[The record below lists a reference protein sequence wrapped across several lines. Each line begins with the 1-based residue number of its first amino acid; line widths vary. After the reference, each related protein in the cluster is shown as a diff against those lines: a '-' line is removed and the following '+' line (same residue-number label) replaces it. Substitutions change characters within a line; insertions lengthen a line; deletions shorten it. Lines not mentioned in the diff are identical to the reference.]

1 MSFKDEIKV
10 TPNITDEQKKI
21 EAQMFKLLDE
31 YEENNSF
38 ENREFLCYLT
48 AAIFLVY
55 KEKYPQIAK
64 YLLFRTKSDM
74 SFMKN
79 IQKEFIKFITTDT
92 HSNQFDISAVDKDIS
107 GIKLVLDNI
116 NYSLPATEE
125 SRKLFDLP
133 EIKKLRK
140 QSKENL
146 DFVDTVEEFI
156 GSPIHNSKE
165 FYKFQLELLK
175 KIIEITPEKFTD
187 ERFPDQSY
195 KELYE
200 QSQKKYNYYIEN
212 DNFPTSLSERDIGYL
227 EVLLNDL
234 RSKVDN
240 NLHFEILN
248 RTLPIVLDDPLIKN
262 TLLTTFKLEKSNEQS
277 QKANGFEAI
286 YYTLNTP
293 FGKVEF
299 QAQSN
304 RAYFNATKGSAY
316 HSGIPGK
323 SINVKHF
330 FELVDKNDEHTLD
343 YYLDTLDSISAD
355 RIIHENELPQFESE
369 QEKKAYLE
377 TSHGKDYI
385 NSKLY
390 IDMMKHIKIKDTID
404 ILPPYLPN
412 SVYDKAEINYKTPRS
427 NWKINEKKLNELL
440 ESGEI
445 KLSTVDTN
453 MYFLSSALSISPYM
467 NVASSGHSSFT
478 TVGNHNKKIVGEFSE
493 AIRKKD
499 SNTLLRDILVR
510 RLENILENPKEYFD
524 LKDDSQ
530 SAYVTRYLDLAKQHE
545 EIASRLPKDISRK
558 NIIHYGNRLREI
570 TSQIQAGDRSWFF
583 IYSIAL

>member
-1 MSFKDEIKV
+1 MNFKENIRC
-10 TPNITDEQKKI
+10 NITNEQKKLT
-21 EAQMFKLLDE
+21 AKMFTLLDE
-31 YEENNSF
+31 YEKNNSF

-55 KEKYPQIAK
+55 KEKYPQLAK

-92 HSNQFDISAVDKDIS
+92 QSNQFDISAVDKDIS

-116 NYSLPATEE
+116 NYSLPATAE
-125 SRKLFDLP
+125 SRELFGLP
-133 EIKKLRK
+133 DIKKLRK
-140 QSKENL
+140 QSKANL
-146 DFVDTVEEFI
+146 DFIDTVEEFI
-156 GSPIHNSKE
+156 SSPIHNSRE
-165 FYKFQLELLK
+165 FYQFQLELLK
-175 KIIEITPEKFTD
+175 RIIEVTPKKFKD
-187 ERFPDQSY
+187 ERFPNQSY
-195 KELYE
+195 EELYK
-200 QSQKKYNYYIEN
+200 QSQIQYNYYIEN

-355 RIIHENELPQFESE
+355 SIIHENELPQFESA

-427 NWKINEKKLNELL
+427 NWKINEKKLNELI

-453 MYFLSSALSISPYM
+453 MYFLASALSISPYM

-510 RLENILENPKEYFD
+510 RLENILENPEEYFD
-524 LKDDSQ
+524 LKDEKQ

-545 EIASRLPKDISRK
+545 EIASRLPKDIPRK

-570 TSQIQAGDRSWFF
+570 TSQIQAGDRS
-583 IYSIAL
+583 

>member
-1 MSFKDEIKV
+1 M
-10 TPNITDEQKKI
+10 
-21 EAQMFKLLDE
+21 
-31 YEENNSF
+31 
-38 ENREFLCYLT
+38 
-48 AAIFLVY
+48 
-55 KEKYPQIAK
+55 
-64 YLLFRTKSDM
+64 
-74 SFMKN
+74 
-79 IQKEFIKFITTDT
+79 
-92 HSNQFDISAVDKDIS
+92 
-107 GIKLVLDNI
+107 
-116 NYSLPATEE
+116 
-125 SRKLFDLP
+125 
-133 EIKKLRK
+133 
-140 QSKENL
+140 
-146 DFVDTVEEFI
+146 
-156 GSPIHNSKE
+156 
-165 FYKFQLELLK
+165 
-175 KIIEITPEKFTD
+175 
-187 ERFPDQSY
+187 
-195 KELYE
+195 
-200 QSQKKYNYYIEN
+200 
-212 DNFPTSLSERDIGYL
+212 
-227 EVLLNDL
+227 
-234 RSKVDN
+234 
-240 NLHFEILN
+240 
-248 RTLPIVLDDPLIKN
+248 DDPLIKN

-355 RIIHENELPQFESE
+355 SIIHENELPQFESA

-427 NWKINEKKLNELL
+427 NWKINEKKLNELI

-453 MYFLSSALSISPYM
+453 MYFLASALSISPYM

-510 RLENILENPKEYFD
+510 RLENILENPEEYFD
-524 LKDDSQ
+524 LKDEKQ

-545 EIASRLPKDISRK
+545 EIASRLPKDIPRK

-570 TSQIQAGDRSWFF
+570 TSQIQTGDRS
-583 IYSIAL
+583 

>member
-1 MSFKDEIKV
+1 MNFKENIRC
-10 TPNITDEQKKI
+10 NITNEQEKLTT
-21 EAQMFKLLDE
+21 EMFTLLDE
-31 YEENNSF
+31 YEKNNSF

-79 IQKEFIKFITTDT
+79 IQKEFIKFITSDT

-107 GIKLVLDNI
+107 GIKFVLDNI
-116 NYSLPATEE
+116 NYSLPATAE
-125 SRKLFDLP
+125 SRELFGLP
-133 EIKKLRK
+133 DIKKLRK
-140 QSKENL
+140 QSKDNL
-146 DFVDTVEEFI
+146 DFIDTVEEFI
-156 GSPIHNSKE
+156 SSPIHNSRE
-165 FYKFQLELLK
+165 FYQFQLELLQR
-175 KIIEITPEKFTD
+175 IIEVTPKKFKD
-187 ERFPDQSY
+187 ERFPNRSY
-195 KELYE
+195 EELYE
-200 QSQKKYNYYIEN
+200 HSQKKYNYYIEN

-355 RIIHENELPQFESE
+355 SIIHENELPQFESE

-427 NWKINEKKLNELL
+427 NWKINEKKLNELI

-453 MYFLSSALSISPYM
+453 MYFLASALSISPYM

-510 RLENILENPKEYFD
+510 RLENILENPEEYFD
-524 LKDDSQ
+524 LNDEKQ
-530 SAYVTRYLDLAKQHE
+530 SAYVTRYLELAKQHE
-545 EIASRLPKDISRK
+545 EIASRLPKDIPRK

-570 TSQIQAGDRSWFF
+570 TSQIQTGDRS
-583 IYSIAL
+583 

>member
-1 MSFKDEIKV
+1 MSFKENLRC
-10 TPNITDEQKKI
+10 NITKEQEKLTA
-21 EAQMFKLLDE
+21 EMFTLLDE
-31 YEENNSF
+31 YEKNNSF

-79 IQKEFIKFITTDT
+79 IQKEFIKFITSDT

-107 GIKLVLDNI
+107 GIKFVLDNI
-116 NYSLPATEE
+116 NYSLPATAE
-125 SRKLFDLP
+125 SRELFGLP
-133 EIKKLRK
+133 DIKKLRK
-140 QSKENL
+140 QSKDNL
-146 DFVDTVEEFI
+146 DFIDTVEEFI
-156 GSPIHNSKE
+156 SSPIHNSRE
-165 FYKFQLELLK
+165 FYQFQLELLQR
-175 KIIEITPEKFTD
+175 IIEVTPKKFKD
-187 ERFPDQSY
+187 ERFPNRSY
-195 KELYE
+195 EELYE

-355 RIIHENELPQFESE
+355 SIIHENELPQFESE

-427 NWKINEKKLNELL
+427 NWKINEKKLNELI

-453 MYFLSSALSISPYM
+453 MYFLALALSISPYM

-510 RLENILENPKEYFD
+510 RLENILENPEEYFD

-545 EIASRLPKDISRK
+545 EIASRLPKDIPRK

-570 TSQIQAGDRSWFF
+570 TSQIQTEDRS
-583 IYSIAL
+583 

>member
-1 MSFKDEIKV
+1 MSFKENIRC
-10 TPNITDEQKKI
+10 NITNEQEKLTA
-21 EAQMFKLLDE
+21 EMFTLLDE
-31 YEENNSF
+31 YEKNNSF

-79 IQKEFIKFITTDT
+79 IQKEFIKFITSDT

-107 GIKLVLDNI
+107 GIKFVLDNI
-116 NYSLPATEE
+116 NYSLPATAE
-125 SRKLFDLP
+125 SRELFGLP
-133 EIKKLRK
+133 DIKKLRK
-140 QSKENL
+140 QSKDNL
-146 DFVDTVEEFI
+146 DFIDTVEEFI
-156 GSPIHNSKE
+156 SSPIHNSRE
-165 FYKFQLELLK
+165 FYQFQLELLK
-175 KIIEITPEKFTD
+175 RIIEVTPKKFKN
-187 ERFPDQSY
+187 ERFPNQSY
-195 KELYE
+195 EELYE
-200 QSQKKYNYYIEN
+200 QSQIQYNYYIKN

-355 RIIHENELPQFESE
+355 SIIHENELPQFESE
-369 QEKKAYLE
+369 QERKAYLE

-427 NWKINEKKLNELL
+427 NWKINEKKLNELI

-453 MYFLSSALSISPYM
+453 MYFLASALSISPYM

-478 TVGNHNKKIVGEFSE
+478 TVGNHNKKKRF
-493 AIRKKD
+493 K
-499 SNTLLRDILVR
+499 
-510 RLENILENPKEYFD
+510 YF
-524 LKDDSQ
+524 
-530 SAYVTRYLDLAKQHE
+530 A
-545 EIASRLPKDISRK
+545 
-558 NIIHYGNRLREI
+558 
-570 TSQIQAGDRSWFF
+570 
-583 IYSIAL
+583 

>member
-1 MSFKDEIKV
+1 MSFKENIRC
-10 TPNITDEQKKI
+10 NITNEQEKLST
-21 EAQMFKLLDE
+21 EMFTLLDE
-31 YEENNSF
+31 YEKNNSF

-79 IQKEFIKFITTDT
+79 IQKEFIKFITSDT

-107 GIKLVLDNI
+107 GIKFVLDNI
-116 NYSLPATEE
+116 NYSLPATAE
-125 SRKLFDLP
+125 SRELFGLP
-133 EIKKLRK
+133 DIKKLRK
-140 QSKENL
+140 QSKDNL
-146 DFVDTVEEFI
+146 DFIDTVEEFI
-156 GSPIHNSKE
+156 SSPIHNSRE
-165 FYKFQLELLK
+165 FYQFQLELLQR
-175 KIIEITPEKFTD
+175 IIEVTPKKFKD
-187 ERFPDQSY
+187 ERFPNRSY
-195 KELYE
+195 EELYE

-355 RIIHENELPQFESE
+355 SIIHENELPQFESE

-427 NWKINEKKLNELL
+427 NWKINEKKLNELI

-453 MYFLSSALSISPYM
+453 MYFLASALSISPYM

-510 RLENILENPKEYFD
+510 RLENILENPEKYFD

-545 EIASRLPKDISRK
+545 EIASRLPKDIPRK

-570 TSQIQAGDRSWFF
+570 TSQIQAGDRS
-583 IYSIAL
+583 

>member
-1 MSFKDEIKV
+1 MSFKENIRC
-10 TPNITDEQKKI
+10 NITNEQEKLTA
-21 EAQMFKLLDE
+21 EMFTLLDE
-31 YEENNSF
+31 YEKNNSF

-79 IQKEFIKFITTDT
+79 IQKEFIKFITSDT

-107 GIKLVLDNI
+107 GIKFVLDNI
-116 NYSLPATEE
+116 NYSLPATAE
-125 SRKLFDLP
+125 SRELFGLP
-133 EIKKLRK
+133 DIKKLRK
-140 QSKENL
+140 QSKDNL
-146 DFVDTVEEFI
+146 DFIDTVEEFI
-156 GSPIHNSKE
+156 SSPIHNSRE
-165 FYKFQLELLK
+165 FYQFQLELLQR
-175 KIIEITPEKFTD
+175 IIEVTPKKFKD
-187 ERFPDQSY
+187 ERFPNRSY
-195 KELYE
+195 EELYE
-200 QSQKKYNYYIEN
+200 HSQKKYNYYIEN
-212 DNFPTSLSERDIGYL
+212 DNFQTSLSERDIGYL

-286 YYTLNTP
+286 YYNLNTP

-316 HSGIPGK
+316 HSCIPGK

-355 RIIHENELPQFESE
+355 SIIHENELPQFESE

-427 NWKINEKKLNELL
+427 NWKINEKKLNELI

-453 MYFLSSALSISPYM
+453 MYFLASALSISPYM

-510 RLENILENPKEYFD
+510 RLENILENPEKYFD
-524 LKDDSQ
+524 LKDEKQ

-545 EIASRLPKDISRK
+545 EIASRLPKDIPRK
-558 NIIHYGNRLREI
+558 NIIHYGNRLRKI
-570 TSQIQAGDRSWFF
+570 TSQIQTGDRS
-583 IYSIAL
+583 

>member
-1 MSFKDEIKV
+1 MSFKENLRC
-10 TPNITDEQKKI
+10 NITKEQEKLTA
-21 EAQMFKLLDE
+21 EMFTLLDE
-31 YEENNSF
+31 YEKNNSF

-79 IQKEFIKFITTDT
+79 IQKEFIKFITSDT

-107 GIKLVLDNI
+107 GIKFVLDNI
-116 NYSLPATEE
+116 NYSLPATSE
-125 SRKLFDLP
+125 SRELFGLP
-133 EIKKLRK
+133 DIKKLRK
-140 QSKENL
+140 QSKDNL
-146 DFVDTVEEFI
+146 DFIDTVEEFI
-156 GSPIHNSKE
+156 SSPIHNSRE
-165 FYKFQLELLK
+165 FYQFQLELLQR
-175 KIIEITPEKFTD
+175 IIEVTPKKFKD
-187 ERFPDQSY
+187 ERFPNRSY
-195 KELYE
+195 EELYE

-248 RTLPIVLDDPLIKN
+248 RTLPIVLNDPLIKN

-330 FELVDKNDEHTLD
+330 FELVDQNDEHTLD

-427 NWKINEKKLNELL
+427 NWKINEKKLNELI

-453 MYFLSSALSISPYM
+453 MYFLALALSISPYM

-510 RLENILENPKEYFD
+510 RLENILENPEEYFD

-545 EIASRLPKDISRK
+545 EIASRLPKDIPRK

-570 TSQIQAGDRSWFF
+570 ASQIPTGDRS
-583 IYSIAL
+583 

>member
-1 MSFKDEIKV
+1 MSFKENIRC
-10 TPNITDEQKKI
+10 NITNEQEKLTA
-21 EAQMFKLLDE
+21 EMFTLLDE
-31 YEENNSF
+31 YEKNNSF

-79 IQKEFIKFITTDT
+79 IQKEFIKFITSDT

-107 GIKLVLDNI
+107 GIKFVLDNI
-116 NYSLPATEE
+116 NYSLPATAE
-125 SRKLFDLP
+125 SRELFGLP
-133 EIKKLRK
+133 DIKKLRK
-140 QSKENL
+140 QSKDNL
-146 DFVDTVEEFI
+146 DFIDTVEEFI
-156 GSPIHNSKE
+156 SSPIHNSRE
-165 FYKFQLELLK
+165 FYQFQLELLQR
-175 KIIEITPEKFTD
+175 IIEVTPKKFKD
-187 ERFPDQSY
+187 ERFPNRSY
-195 KELYE
+195 EELYE

-355 RIIHENELPQFESE
+355 SIIHENELPQFESE

-427 NWKINEKKLNELL
+427 NWKINEKKLNELI

-453 MYFLSSALSISPYM
+453 MYFLALALSISPYM

-510 RLENILENPKEYFD
+510 RLENILENPEEYFD

-545 EIASRLPKDISRK
+545 EIASRLPKDIPRK

-570 TSQIQAGDRSWFF
+570 TSQIQTEDRS
-583 IYSIAL
+583 

>member
-1 MSFKDEIKV
+1 MNFKENIRC
-10 TPNITDEQKKI
+10 NITKEQKKI

-31 YEENNSF
+31 YEKNNSF

-92 HSNQFDISAVDKDIS
+92 QSNQFDISAVDKDIS
-107 GIKLVLDNI
+107 GIKFVLDNI
-116 NYSLPATEE
+116 NYSLPATAE
-125 SRKLFDLP
+125 SRELFGLP
-133 EIKKLRK
+133 DIKKLRK
-140 QSKENL
+140 QSKDNL
-146 DFVDTVEEFI
+146 DFIDTVEEFI
-156 GSPIHNSKE
+156 SSPIHNSRE
-165 FYKFQLELLK
+165 FYQFQLELLK
-175 KIIEITPEKFTD
+175 RIIEVTPKKFKN
-187 ERFPDQSY
+187 ERFPNQSY
-195 KELYE
+195 EELYE
-200 QSQKKYNYYIEN
+200 QSQIQYNYYIEN

-355 RIIHENELPQFESE
+355 SIIHENELPQFESE
-369 QEKKAYLE
+369 QERKAYLE

-427 NWKINEKKLNELL
+427 NWKINEKKLNELI

-445 KLSTVDTN
+445 KLPTVDTN
-453 MYFLSSALSISPYM
+453 MYFLASALSISPYM

-510 RLENILENPKEYFD
+510 RLENILENPEEYFD
-524 LKDDSQ
+524 LKDEKQ

-545 EIASRLPKDISRK
+545 EIASRLPKDIPRK

-570 TSQIQAGDRSWFF
+570 TSQIQTGDRS
-583 IYSIAL
+583 

>member
-1 MSFKDEIKV
+1 MSFKDGIKV

-55 KEKYPQIAK
+55 KEKYPQLAK

-92 HSNQFDISAVDKDIS
+92 QSNQFDISAVDKDIS

-116 NYSLPATEE
+116 NYSLPATAE
-125 SRKLFDLP
+125 SRELFGLP
-133 EIKKLRK
+133 DIKKLRK
-140 QSKENL
+140 QSKDNL
-146 DFVDTVEEFI
+146 DFIDTVEEFI
-156 GSPIHNSKE
+156 SSPIHNSRE
-165 FYKFQLELLK
+165 FYQFQLELLQR
-175 KIIEITPEKFTD
+175 IIEVTPKKFKN
-187 ERFPDQSY
+187 ERFPNQSY
-195 KELYE
+195 EELYE
-200 QSQKKYNYYIEN
+200 QSQIQYNYYIEN

-355 RIIHENELPQFESE
+355 SIIHENELPQFESE

-427 NWKINEKKLNELL
+427 NWKINEKKLNELI

-453 MYFLSSALSISPYM
+453 MYFLASALSISPYM

-510 RLENILENPKEYFD
+510 RLENILENPEEYFD
-524 LKDDSQ
+524 LKDEKQ

-545 EIASRLPKDISRK
+545 EIASRLPKDIPRK

-570 TSQIQAGDRSWFF
+570 TSQIQAGDRS
-583 IYSIAL
+583 

>member
-1 MSFKDEIKV
+1 MSFKENIRC
-10 TPNITDEQKKI
+10 NITNEQEKLTA
-21 EAQMFKLLDE
+21 EMFTLLDE
-31 YEENNSF
+31 YEKNNSF

-55 KEKYPQIAK
+55 KEKYPQLAK

-92 HSNQFDISAVDKDIS
+92 QSNQFDISAVNKDIS

-116 NYSLPATEE
+116 NYSLPATAE
-125 SRKLFDLP
+125 SRELFGLP
-133 EIKKLRK
+133 DIKKLRK
-140 QSKENL
+140 QSKDNL
-146 DFVDTVEEFI
+146 DFIDTVEEFI
-156 GSPIHNSKE
+156 SSPIHNSRE
-165 FYKFQLELLK
+165 FYQFQLELLK
-175 KIIEITPEKFTD
+175 RIIEVTPKKFKD
-187 ERFPDQSY
+187 ERFPNQSY
-195 KELYE
+195 EELFE
-200 QSQKKYNYYIEN
+200 QSQIQYNYYIEN

-355 RIIHENELPQFESE
+355 SIIHENELPQFESE

-427 NWKINEKKLNELL
+427 NWKINEKKLNELI

-453 MYFLSSALSISPYM
+453 IYFLASALSISPYM

-510 RLENILENPKEYFD
+510 RLENILENPEEYFD
-524 LKDDSQ
+524 LKDDRQ

-545 EIASRLPKDISRK
+545 EIASRLPKDIPRK

-570 TSQIQAGDRSWFF
+570 TSQIQAGDRS
-583 IYSIAL
+583 

>member
-1 MSFKDEIKV
+1 MNFKENIRC
-10 TPNITDEQKKI
+10 NITKEQKKI

-31 YEENNSF
+31 YEKNNSF

-92 HSNQFDISAVDKDIS
+92 QSNQFDISAVDKDIS
-107 GIKLVLDNI
+107 GIKFVLDNI
-116 NYSLPATEE
+116 NYSLPATAE
-125 SRKLFDLP
+125 SRELFGLP
-133 EIKKLRK
+133 DIKKLRK
-140 QSKENL
+140 QSKDNL
-146 DFVDTVEEFI
+146 DFIDTVEEFI
-156 GSPIHNSKE
+156 SSPIHNSRE
-165 FYKFQLELLK
+165 FYQFQLELLK
-175 KIIEITPEKFTD
+175 RIIEVTPKKFKN
-187 ERFPDQSY
+187 ERFPNQSY
-195 KELYE
+195 EELYE
-200 QSQKKYNYYIEN
+200 QSQIQYNYYIEN

-355 RIIHENELPQFESE
+355 SIIHENELPQFESE
-369 QEKKAYLE
+369 QERKAYLE

-427 NWKINEKKLNELL
+427 NWKINEKKLNELI

-445 KLSTVDTN
+445 KLSTVDTD
-453 MYFLSSALSISPYM
+453 MYFLASALSISPYM

-510 RLENILENPKEYFD
+510 RLENILENPEEYFD
-524 LKDDSQ
+524 LKDEKQ

-545 EIASRLPKDISRK
+545 EIASRLPKDIPRK

-570 TSQIQAGDRSWFF
+570 TSQIQTGDRS
-583 IYSIAL
+583 

>member
-1 MSFKDEIKV
+1 MSFKE
-10 TPNITDEQKKI
+10 NIHCDITKEQEKLAAK
-21 EAQMFKLLDE
+21 MFTLLDE

-55 KEKYPQIAK
+55 KEKYPQLAK

-74 SFMKN
+74 SFIKN
-79 IQKEFIKFITTDT
+79 IQKEFIKFITIDT
-92 HSNQFDISAVDKDIS
+92 QNNQFDISAVDKDIS

-116 NYSLPATEE
+116 NYSLPATAE
-125 SRKLFDLP
+125 SRELFGLP
-133 EIKKLRK
+133 DIKKLRK
-140 QSKENL
+140 QSKDNL
-146 DFVDTVEEFI
+146 DFIDTVEEFI
-156 GSPIHNSKE
+156 SSPFHNSRA
-165 FYKFQLELLK
+165 FYEFQLELLQR
-175 KIIEITPEKFTD
+175 IIKITPEKFTE
-187 ERFPDQSY
+187 ERFPY

-200 QSQKKYNYYIEN
+200 HAQKRYNHFLEN
-212 DNFPTSLSERDIGYL
+212 DIFPTSASEMDIGYL
-227 EVLLNDL
+227 KELLNDL

-240 NLHFEILN
+240 NLHFKILN
-248 RTLPIVLDDPLIKN
+248 ITLPIVLDDPLIKN
-262 TLLTTFKLEKSNEQS
+262 TLLTTFKLEKTNKQS
-277 QKANGFEAI
+277 QKANGFEAF

-343 YYLDTLDSISAD
+343 YYLEALDNTSAD
-355 RIIHENELPQFESE
+355 SIIHENELPQFKSE
-369 QEKKAYLE
+369 KEKKDYLK
-377 TSHGKDYI
+377 TSHGKDYK
-385 NSKLY
+385 NSKIY
-390 IDMMKHIKIKDTID
+390 IDMMKHIKIKDTMD
-404 ILPPYLPN
+404 LLPAYLPN
-412 SVYDKAEINYKTPRS
+412 SVYDIDKNSIKVPRS
-427 NWKINEKKLNELL
+427 SWKINEKKLNEQIK
-440 ESGEI
+440 SGNI

-453 MYFLSSALSISPYM
+453 MYFLASALSVSAYM

-510 RLENILENPKEYFD
+510 RLDNILKNPGKYFD
-524 LKDDSQ
+524 LNNPDISVCINK
-530 SAYVTRYLDLAKQHE
+530 YLDLAEQHE
-545 EIASRLPKDISRK
+545 KIASRLPKDISKRD
-558 NIIHYGNRLREI
+558 IIHYENRLHEKNFQ
-570 TSQIQAGDRSWFF
+570 TSTEVTIR
-583 IYSIAL
+583 

>member
-1 MSFKDEIKV
+1 MSFKENLRC
-10 TPNITDEQKKI
+10 NITKEQEKLTA
-21 EAQMFKLLDE
+21 EMFTLLDE
-31 YEENNSF
+31 YEKNNSF

-79 IQKEFIKFITTDT
+79 IQKEFIKFITSDT

-107 GIKLVLDNI
+107 GIKFVLDNI
-116 NYSLPATEE
+116 NYSLPATSE
-125 SRKLFDLP
+125 SRELFGLP
-133 EIKKLRK
+133 DIKKLRK
-140 QSKENL
+140 QSKDNL
-146 DFVDTVEEFI
+146 DFIDTVEEFI
-156 GSPIHNSKE
+156 SSPIHNSRE
-165 FYKFQLELLK
+165 FYQFQLELLQR
-175 KIIEITPEKFTD
+175 IIEVTPKKFKD
-187 ERFPDQSY
+187 ERFPNRSY
-195 KELYE
+195 EELYE

-248 RTLPIVLDDPLIKN
+248 RTLPIVLNDPLIKN

-330 FELVDKNDEHTLD
+330 FELVDQNDEHTLD

-427 NWKINEKKLNELL
+427 NWKINEKKLNELI
-440 ESGEI
+440 ESGKI

-453 MYFLSSALSISPYM
+453 MYFLASALSISPYM

-510 RLENILENPKEYFD
+510 RLENILENPEEYFD

-545 EIASRLPKDISRK
+545 EIASRLPKDIPRK

-570 TSQIQAGDRSWFF
+570 ASQIPTGDRS
-583 IYSIAL
+583 

>member
-1 MSFKDEIKV
+1 MNFKENIRC
-10 TPNITDEQKKI
+10 NITKEQKKI

-31 YEENNSF
+31 YEKNNSF

-92 HSNQFDISAVDKDIS
+92 QSNQFDISAVDKDIS
-107 GIKLVLDNI
+107 GIKFVLDNI
-116 NYSLPATEE
+116 NYSLPATAE
-125 SRKLFDLP
+125 SRELFGLP
-133 EIKKLRK
+133 DIKKLRK
-140 QSKENL
+140 QSKDNL
-146 DFVDTVEEFI
+146 DFIDTVEEFI
-156 GSPIHNSKE
+156 SSPIHNSRE
-165 FYKFQLELLK
+165 FYQFQLELLK
-175 KIIEITPEKFTD
+175 RIIEVTPKKFKN
-187 ERFPDQSY
+187 ERFPNQSY
-195 KELYE
+195 EELYE
-200 QSQKKYNYYIEN
+200 QSQIQYNYYIKN

-355 RIIHENELPQFESE
+355 SIIHENELPQFESE
-369 QEKKAYLE
+369 QERKAYLE

-427 NWKINEKKLNELL
+427 NWKINEKKLNELI

-453 MYFLSSALSISPYM
+453 MYFLASALSISPYM

-510 RLENILENPKEYFD
+510 RLENILENPEEYFD
-524 LKDDSQ
+524 LKDEKQ

-545 EIASRLPKDISRK
+545 EIASRLPKDIPRK

-570 TSQIQAGDRSWFF
+570 TSQIQTGDRS
-583 IYSIAL
+583 

>member
-1 MSFKDEIKV
+1 MSFKENIRC
-10 TPNITDEQKKI
+10 NITNEQEKLTA
-21 EAQMFKLLDE
+21 EMFTLLDE
-31 YEENNSF
+31 YEKNNSF

-79 IQKEFIKFITTDT
+79 IQKEFIKFITSDT

-107 GIKLVLDNI
+107 GIKFVLDNI
-116 NYSLPATEE
+116 NYSLPATAE
-125 SRKLFDLP
+125 SRELFGLP
-133 EIKKLRK
+133 DIKKLRK
-140 QSKENL
+140 QSKDNL
-146 DFVDTVEEFI
+146 DFIDTVEEFI
-156 GSPIHNSKE
+156 SSPIHNSRE
-165 FYKFQLELLK
+165 FYQFQLELLQR
-175 KIIEITPEKFTD
+175 IIEVTPKKFKD
-187 ERFPDQSY
+187 ERFPNRSY
-195 KELYE
+195 EELYE

-355 RIIHENELPQFESE
+355 SIIHENELPQFESE
-369 QEKKAYLE
+369 QEKKAYLK

-427 NWKINEKKLNELL
+427 NWKINEKKLNELI

-453 MYFLSSALSISPYM
+453 MYFLASALSISPYM

-510 RLENILENPKEYFD
+510 RLENILENPEEYFD

-545 EIASRLPKDISRK
+545 EIASRLPKDIPRK

-570 TSQIQAGDRSWFF
+570 TSQIQTEDRS
-583 IYSIAL
+583 

>member
-1 MSFKDEIKV
+1 MSFKENIRC
-10 TPNITDEQKKI
+10 NITNEQEKLST
-21 EAQMFKLLDE
+21 EMFTLLDE
-31 YEENNSF
+31 YEKNNSF

-79 IQKEFIKFITTDT
+79 IQKEFIKFITSDT

-107 GIKLVLDNI
+107 GIKFVLDNI
-116 NYSLPATEE
+116 NYSLPATAE
-125 SRKLFDLP
+125 SRELFGLP
-133 EIKKLRK
+133 DIKKLRK
-140 QSKENL
+140 QSKDNL
-146 DFVDTVEEFI
+146 DFIDTVEEFI
-156 GSPIHNSKE
+156 SSPIHNSRE
-165 FYKFQLELLK
+165 FYQFQLELLQR
-175 KIIEITPEKFTD
+175 IIEVTPKKFKD
-187 ERFPDQSY
+187 ERFPNRSY
-195 KELYE
+195 EELYE

-355 RIIHENELPQFESE
+355 SIIHENELPQFESE

-427 NWKINEKKLNELL
+427 NWKINEKKLNELI

-453 MYFLSSALSISPYM
+453 MYFLASALSISPYM

-510 RLENILENPKEYFD
+510 RLENILENPEEYFD

-545 EIASRLPKDISRK
+545 EIASRLPKDIPRK

-570 TSQIQAGDRSWFF
+570 TSQIQAGDRS
-583 IYSIAL
+583 

>member
-1 MSFKDEIKV
+1 MSFKENIRC
-10 TPNITDEQKKI
+10 NITNEQEKLST
-21 EAQMFKLLDE
+21 EMFTLLDE
-31 YEENNSF
+31 YEKNNSF

-79 IQKEFIKFITTDT
+79 IQKEFIKFITSDT

-107 GIKLVLDNI
+107 GIKFVLDNI
-116 NYSLPATEE
+116 NYSLPATAE
-125 SRKLFDLP
+125 SRELFGLP
-133 EIKKLRK
+133 DIKKLRK
-140 QSKENL
+140 QSKDNL
-146 DFVDTVEEFI
+146 DFIDTVEEFI
-156 GSPIHNSKE
+156 SSPIHNSRE
-165 FYKFQLELLK
+165 FYQFQLELLQR
-175 KIIEITPEKFTD
+175 IIEVTPKKFKD
-187 ERFPDQSY
+187 ERFPNRSY
-195 KELYE
+195 EELYE

-355 RIIHENELPQFESE
+355 SIIHENELPQFESE

-427 NWKINEKKLNELL
+427 NWKINEKKLNELI

-453 MYFLSSALSISPYM
+453 MYFLALALSISPYM

-510 RLENILENPKEYFD
+510 RLENILENPEKYFD

-545 EIASRLPKDISRK
+545 EIASRLPKDIPRK

-570 TSQIQAGDRSWFF
+570 TSQIQAGDRS
-583 IYSIAL
+583 

>member
-1 MSFKDEIKV
+1 MSFKENLRC
-10 TPNITDEQKKI
+10 NITKEQEKLTA
-21 EAQMFKLLDE
+21 EMFTLLDE
-31 YEENNSF
+31 YEKNNSF

-79 IQKEFIKFITTDT
+79 IQKEFIKFITSDT

-107 GIKLVLDNI
+107 GIKFVLDNI
-116 NYSLPATEE
+116 NYSLPATSE
-125 SRKLFDLP
+125 SRELFGLP
-133 EIKKLRK
+133 DIKKLRK
-140 QSKENL
+140 QSKDNL
-146 DFVDTVEEFI
+146 DFIDTVEEFI
-156 GSPIHNSKE
+156 SSPIHNSRE
-165 FYKFQLELLK
+165 FYQFQLELLQR
-175 KIIEITPEKFTD
+175 IIEVTPKKFKD
-187 ERFPDQSY
+187 ERFPNRSY
-195 KELYE
+195 EELYE

-248 RTLPIVLDDPLIKN
+248 RTLPIVLNDPLIKN

-330 FELVDKNDEHTLD
+330 FELVDQNDEHTLD

-427 NWKINEKKLNELL
+427 NWKINEKKLNELI
-440 ESGEI
+440 ESGKI

-453 MYFLSSALSISPYM
+453 MYFLASALSISPYM

-510 RLENILENPKEYFD
+510 RLENILENPEEYF
-524 LKDDSQ
+524 
-530 SAYVTRYLDLAKQHE
+530 DLAKQHE
-545 EIASRLPKDISRK
+545 EIASRLPKDIPRK

-570 TSQIQAGDRSWFF
+570 ASQIPTGDRS
-583 IYSIAL
+583 

>member
-1 MSFKDEIKV
+1 MSFKENIRC
-10 TPNITDEQKKI
+10 NITNEQEKLTT
-21 EAQMFKLLDE
+21 EMFTLLDE
-31 YEENNSF
+31 YEKNNSF

-79 IQKEFIKFITTDT
+79 IQKEFIKFITSDT

-107 GIKLVLDNI
+107 GIKFVLDNI
-116 NYSLPATEE
+116 NYSLPATAE
-125 SRKLFDLP
+125 SRELFGLP
-133 EIKKLRK
+133 DIKKLRK
-140 QSKENL
+140 QSKDNL
-146 DFVDTVEEFI
+146 DFIDTVEEFI
-156 GSPIHNSKE
+156 SSPIHNSRE
-165 FYKFQLELLK
+165 FYQFQLELLQR
-175 KIIEITPEKFTD
+175 IIEVTPKKFKD
-187 ERFPDQSY
+187 ERFPNRSY
-195 KELYE
+195 EELYE
-200 QSQKKYNYYIEN
+200 HSQKKYNYYIEN

-355 RIIHENELPQFESE
+355 SIIHENELPQFESE

-427 NWKINEKKLNELL
+427 NWKINEKKLNELI

-453 MYFLSSALSISPYM
+453 MYFLASALSISPYM

-510 RLENILENPKEYFD
+510 RLENILENPEEYFD
-524 LKDDSQ
+524 LNDEKQ
-530 SAYVTRYLDLAKQHE
+530 SAYVTRYLELAKQHE
-545 EIASRLPKDISRK
+545 EIASRLPKDIPRK
-558 NIIHYGNRLREI
+558 NIIHYGNRLRKI
-570 TSQIQAGDRSWFF
+570 TSQIQTGDRS
-583 IYSIAL
+583 

>member
-570 TSQIQAGDRSWFF
+570 TSQIQAGDRS
-583 IYSIAL
+583 

>member
-1 MSFKDEIKV
+1 MSFKENIRC
-10 TPNITDEQKKI
+10 NITNEQEKLTA
-21 EAQMFKLLDE
+21 EMFTLLDE
-31 YEENNSF
+31 YEKNNSF

-79 IQKEFIKFITTDT
+79 IQKEFIKFITSDT

-107 GIKLVLDNI
+107 GIKFVLDNI
-116 NYSLPATEE
+116 NYSLPATAE
-125 SRKLFDLP
+125 SRELFGLP
-133 EIKKLRK
+133 DIKKLRK
-140 QSKENL
+140 QSKDNL
-146 DFVDTVEEFI
+146 DFIDTVEEFI
-156 GSPIHNSKE
+156 SSPIHNSRE
-165 FYKFQLELLK
+165 FYQFQLELLQR
-175 KIIEITPEKFTD
+175 IIEVTPKKFKD
-187 ERFPDQSY
+187 ERFPNRSY
-195 KELYE
+195 EELYE

-355 RIIHENELPQFESE
+355 SIIHENELPQFESE

-427 NWKINEKKLNELL
+427 NWKINEKKLNELI

-453 MYFLSSALSISPYM
+453 MYFLASALSISPYM

-510 RLENILENPKEYFD
+510 RLENILENPEEYFD

-545 EIASRLPKDISRK
+545 EIASRLPKDIPRK

-570 TSQIQAGDRSWFF
+570 TSQIQTEDRS
-583 IYSIAL
+583 

>member
-1 MSFKDEIKV
+1 MSFKENIRC
-10 TPNITDEQKKI
+10 NITNEQEKLST
-21 EAQMFKLLDE
+21 EMFALLDE
-31 YEENNSF
+31 YEKNNSF

-79 IQKEFIKFITTDT
+79 IQKEFIKFITSDT

-107 GIKLVLDNI
+107 GIKFVLDNI
-116 NYSLPATEE
+116 NYSLPATAE
-125 SRKLFDLP
+125 SRELFGLP
-133 EIKKLRK
+133 DIKKLRK
-140 QSKENL
+140 QSKDNL
-146 DFVDTVEEFI
+146 DFIDTVEEFI
-156 GSPIHNSKE
+156 SSPIHNSRE
-165 FYKFQLELLK
+165 FYQFQLELLQR
-175 KIIEITPEKFTD
+175 IIEVTPKKFKD
-187 ERFPDQSY
+187 ERFPNRSY
-195 KELYE
+195 EELYE

-355 RIIHENELPQFESE
+355 SIIHENELPQFESE

-427 NWKINEKKLNELL
+427 NWKINEKKLNELI

-453 MYFLSSALSISPYM
+453 MYFLALALSISPYM

-510 RLENILENPKEYFD
+510 RLENILENPEKYFD

-545 EIASRLPKDISRK
+545 EIASRLPKDIPRK

-570 TSQIQAGDRSWFF
+570 TSQIQAGDRS
-583 IYSIAL
+583 